1 MTERDLK
8 KLNRI
13 ELLEM
18 LIERN
23 KEHEMLQTAL
33 EDANSKIAER
43 ALKIDKAGSLAEAS
57 LQLNGMF
64 EAAEAACL
72 QYTENI
78 KLLSMRQE
86 QICAQL
92 ELETK
97 VKCEQLEKETEEKC
111 NRIEM
116 ETNDRCS
123 SLEQEVNERCEKLER
138 ETEEK
143 CNRLNQETEEK
154 CKVMLEKAKLEAEA
168 YWSEVSGKIQEYT
181 KSYTDLQKLW
191 ERSPFSGSNE

>member
-8 KLNRI
+8 KLSKA
-13 ELLEM
+13 ELLER
-18 LIERN
+18 LIEQN
-23 KEHEMLQTAL
+23 KQTEKLQEAL
-33 EDANSKIAER
+33 EDANRKIAER

-57 LQLNGMF
+57 LVLNGMF

-72 QYTENI
+72 QYSENI

-86 QICAQL
+86 QICTQM
-92 ELETK
+92 ELESK
-97 VKCEQLEKETEEKC
+97 IKCEQLEKETEEKC
-111 NRIEM
+111 SRLEM

-123 SLEQEVNERCEKLER
+123 RLEQEVNERCEKLER

-143 CNRLNQETEEK
+143 CTRLNQETEEK
-154 CKVMLEKAKLEAEA
+154 CKVMLENAKQGAEA